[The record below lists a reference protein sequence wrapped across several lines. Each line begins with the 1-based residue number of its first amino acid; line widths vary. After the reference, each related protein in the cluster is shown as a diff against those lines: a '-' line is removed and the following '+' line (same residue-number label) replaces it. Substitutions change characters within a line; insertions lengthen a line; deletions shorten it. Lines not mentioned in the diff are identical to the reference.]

1 MLHDTVRELTD
12 PPVVYVINT
21 GGQDHRRLGS
31 GYWKAQVATIV
42 AFVDAVAG

>member
-1 MLHDTVRELTD
+1 MLHDTVRELAD

-21 GGQDHRRLGS
+21 GGQDHRRLRS